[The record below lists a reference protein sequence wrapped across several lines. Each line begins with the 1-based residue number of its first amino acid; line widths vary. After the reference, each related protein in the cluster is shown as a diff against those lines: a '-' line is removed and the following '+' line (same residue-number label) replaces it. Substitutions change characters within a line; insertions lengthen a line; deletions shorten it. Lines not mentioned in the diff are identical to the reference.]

1 VAVIGELTT
10 RQCVQARHAGYETS
24 FRFHSVFNE
33 RGCLKWRRR
42 VRINAAAAMLR
53 LFAAEIESISLKSS
67 RLAFLH
73 GRFESSATQ
82 EACKSELS
90 TS

>member
-1 VAVIGELTT
+1 
-10 RQCVQARHAGYETS
+10 
-24 FRFHSVFNE
+24 
-33 RGCLKWRRR
+33 

-73 GRFESSATQ
+73 GRLESNAAQ
-82 EACKSELS
+82 EARKSELS